1 MRVENSMDQVTT
13 GMDHTM
19 AKNTA
24 HTDDD
29 FRRMVE
35 TIADQLCLT
44 VGGNFD
50 YFVRVEAHDETIEK
64 LEMVVNFVL
73 ATASRSIEEVKQ
85 AKALLEQQLDIR
97 RKLERENAY
106 LREEETR
113 ALGEIIGRSPAMR
126 HVSEQVAVVAP
137 TNATVLILGES
148 GTGKELVAREI
159 HKASAR
165 RDGPMVK
172 VNCAAVPRDLF
183 ESEFFGHVKG
193 AFTGALRDR
202 VGRFELGNG
211 GTLFLD
217 EVSEIPIELQSKLL
231 RAIQEGEYERVG
243 GNRTLKTDVRL
254 VAATNRN
261 LAEEVRKGRFREDL
275 YYRLNVFPVTLA
287 PLRERKSDIPPLAAH
302 FLERA
307 CKEFNKPLGLLTGE
321 ALAALRAYEWPGNV
335 RELQNVVERAVITA
349 RGGPISFEL
358 PSASIGAQASERLD
372 NSDVV
377 RVRTEEELR
386 EAERSNVLAVLNKT
400 RWKVYGRG
408 GAAEL
413 LGIKPGTL
421 AARMKKLGL
430 RRPN

>member
-1 MRVENSMDQVTT
+1 MADDLRRLVEKV
-13 GMDHTM
+13 
-19 AKNTA
+19 
-24 HTDDD
+24 
-29 FRRMVE
+29 
-35 TIADQLCLT
+35 ADQLCLT
-44 VGGNFD
+44 IGGNFD
-50 YFVRVEAHDETIEK
+50 HLVSVDANDETIEK

-85 AKALLEQQLDIR
+85 ARVLCEQQLNIR
-97 RKLERENAY
+97 QRLERENAY

-113 ALGEIIGRSPAMR
+113 ALGEIIGRSPPMQQ
-126 HVSEQVAVVAP
+126 VSDQIAVVAP

-159 HKASAR
+159 HKASSR
-165 RDGPMVK
+165 REGPMVR

-202 VGRFELGNG
+202 VGRFELAQG

-243 GNRTLKTDVRL
+243 GNRTLQTDVRL

-261 LAEEVRKGRFREDL
+261 LVDEVRRGKFREDL
-275 YYRLNVFPVTLA
+275 YYRLNVFPISLA
-287 PLRERKSDIPPLAAH
+287 PLRERRSDIPALAAH

-307 CKEFNKPLGLLTGE
+307 CKEFNKPLCLMSSE
-321 ALAALRAYEWPGNV
+321 AIAVLKGYDWPGNV
-335 RELQNVVERAVITA
+335 RELENVVERAVITT
-349 RGGPISFEL
+349 RGEMISFEL
-358 PSASIGAQASERLD
+358 PSTPQASPETDRAG
-372 NSDVV
+372 NAVA
-377 RVRTEEELR
+377 RVHTDEELR
-386 EAERSNVLAVLNKT
+386 EGQRVNVLAALNKT

-421 AARMKKLGL
+421 LARMKKLGL
-430 RRPN
+430 SRPSS

>member
-1 MRVENSMDQVTT
+1 MEQATAR
-13 GMDHTM
+13 
-19 AKNTA
+19 NTA
-24 HTDDD
+24 RTDED

-35 TIADQLCLT
+35 KIADQLCLT

-50 YFVRVEAHDETIEK
+50 HLIRVEGQDDTVEK

-85 AKALLEQQLDIR
+85 AKAQLEQQLDIR

-113 ALGEIIGRSPAMR
+113 ATGEIIGRSLPMR
-126 HVSEQVAVVAP
+126 QVGEQVSVVAP

-159 HKASAR
+159 HKASSR
-165 RDGPMVK
+165 RDGPMVR

-202 VGRFELGNG
+202 VGRFELAHG

-231 RAIQEGEYERVG
+231 RALQEGEYERVG
-243 GNRTLKTDVRL
+243 GNKTLKTDVRV

-261 LAEEVRKGRFREDL
+261 LVEEIRRGRFREDL
-275 YYRLNVFPVTLA
+275 YYRLNVFPIMLA
-287 PLRERKSDIPPLAAH
+287 PLRDRKSDIPPLAAH

-307 CKEFNKPLGLLTGE
+307 CKQFNKPLGLMSGE
-321 ALAALRAYEWPGNV
+321 ALAALKAYDWPGNV
-335 RELQNVVERAVITA
+335 RELQNLVERAVITA

-358 PSASIGAQASERLD
+358 PSSPEARPGAEGLVDAA
-372 NSDVV
+372 VV
-377 RVRTEEELR
+377 HVRTDEELR
-386 EAERSNVLAVLNKT
+386 GAERANVLVALNKT

-421 AARMKKLGL
+421 SARMKKLGL
-430 RRPN
+430 RRP

>member
-1 MRVENSMDQVTT
+1 MEQATAR
-13 GMDHTM
+13 
-19 AKNTA
+19 NTA
-24 HTDDD
+24 RTDDD

-35 TIADQLCLT
+35 KIADQLCLT
-44 VGGNFD
+44 VGGNFNHLI
-50 YFVRVEAHDETIEK
+50 RVEGQDDTVEK

-73 ATASRSIEEVKQ
+73 ATASRSIEEVQQ
-85 AKALLEQQLDIR
+85 AKAQLEQQLHIR

-113 ALGEIIGRSPAMR
+113 AIGEIIGRSPPMR
-126 HVSEQVAVVAP
+126 QIGEQVAVVAP

-159 HKASAR
+159 HKASSR
-165 RDGPMVK
+165 RDGPMVR

-202 VGRFELGNG
+202 IGRFELSHG

-231 RAIQEGEYERVG
+231 RALQEGEYERVG
-243 GNRTLKTDVRL
+243 GNKTLKTDVRV

-261 LAEEVRKGRFREDL
+261 LVEEIRRGRFREDL
-275 YYRLNVFPVTLA
+275 YYRLNVFPITLA
-287 PLRERKSDIPPLAAH
+287 PLRDRKSDIPPLAAH

-307 CKEFNKPLGLLTGE
+307 CKQFNKPLSLMSGE
-321 ALAALRAYEWPGNV
+321 ALATLKAYDWPGNV

-358 PSASIGAQASERLD
+358 PSSPEARPGAEGLVDAA
-372 NSDVV
+372 VV
-377 RVRTEEELR
+377 HVRTDEELR
-386 EAERSNVLAVLNKT
+386 GAERANILVALNKT
-400 RWKVYGRG
+400 RWKVYGKG

-413 LGIKPGTL
+413 LGVKPGTL
-421 AARMKKLGL
+421 SARMKKLGL
-430 RRPN
+430 RRPS

>member
-1 MRVENSMDQVTT
+1 MKERTMRNTLGKDEN
-13 GMDHTM
+13 
-19 AKNTA
+19 
-24 HTDDD
+24 
-29 FRRMVE
+29 FRRLVE
-35 TIADQLCLT
+35 KVADQLCLT
-44 VGGNFD
+44 IGGNFD
-50 YFVRVEAHDETIEK
+50 HLVCVDAQDETVEK

-85 AKALLEQQLDIR
+85 AKAQLEQQLDIR
-97 RKLERENAY
+97 QKLERENAY

-113 ALGEIIGRSPAMR
+113 ALGEIIGRSPPMR
-126 HVSEQVAVVAP
+126 HVSDQVSVVAP

-159 HKASAR
+159 HKASPR
-165 RDGPMVK
+165 RDGAMVR

-202 VGRFELGNG
+202 VGRFELAHG

-243 GNRTLKTDVRL
+243 GNRTMKTDVRL

-261 LAEEVRKGRFREDL
+261 LVEEVRKGKFREDL
-275 YYRLNVFPVTLA
+275 YYRLNVFPITLA
-287 PLRERKSDIPPLAAH
+287 PLRERKSDIPALAAH
-302 FLERA
+302 FVERA
-307 CKEFNKPLGLLTGE
+307 CREFNKPLALMSGE
-321 ALAALRAYEWPGNV
+321 ALAALKAYDWPGNV

-349 RGGPISFEL
+349 RGGPISFEV
-358 PSASIGAQASERLD
+358 PSPADARQAADRRGDAPLAPI
-372 NSDVV
+372 
-377 RVRTEEELR
+377 RTDEELR
-386 EAERSNVLAVLNKT
+386 DAERANVMAALNKT

-421 AARMKKLGL
+421 SARMKKLGL
-430 RRPN
+430 RRPS

>member
-1 MRVENSMDQVTT
+1 MEPKTPKDRMR
-13 GMDHTM
+13 
-19 AKNTA
+19 
-24 HTDDD
+24 TDDSL
-29 FRRMVE
+29 RRIVE
-35 TIADQLCLT
+35 EIADQLCLT
-44 VGGNFD
+44 IGGNFD
-50 YFVRVEAHDETIEK
+50 HLVRVEAEDETIQK

-85 AKALLEQQLDIR
+85 AKTQLEHQLHVR

-106 LREEETR
+106 LREEENR
-113 ALGEIIGRSPAMR
+113 AVGEIIGRSPAMR
-126 HVSEQVAVVAP
+126 YISEQVGVVAP

-159 HKASAR
+159 HKASSR
-165 RDGPMVK
+165 RDGPMVR

-193 AFTGALRDR
+193 AFTGALHDR
-202 VGRFELGNG
+202 VGRFELANG

-217 EVSEIPIELQSKLL
+217 EVGEIPIELQSKLL
-231 RAIQEGEYERVG
+231 RAIQEGECERVG
-243 GNRTLKTDVRL
+243 GNKTLKTDVRI

-261 LAEEVRKGRFREDL
+261 LAEEVRRGKFREDL
-275 YYRLNVFPVTLA
+275 YYRLNVFPITLA
-287 PLRERKSDIPPLAAH
+287 PLRERKSDIAPLAAH

-307 CKEFNKPLGLLTGE
+307 CKEFKKPLALMSGE
-321 ALAALRAYEWPGNV
+321 ALAVLKAYGWPGNV

-349 RGGPISFEL
+349 REGSLVFDL
-358 PSASIGAQASERLD
+358 PTAAEADKSAEQAGDAVLAPVQTEREF
-372 NSDVV
+372 
-377 RVRTEEELR
+377 RHTER
-386 EAERSNVLAVLNKT
+386 ANVLAALQKT

-413 LGIKPGTL
+413 LGVKPGTL

-430 RRPN
+430 QRPS

>member
-1 MRVENSMDQVTT
+1 MDLVAAGMDQR
-13 GMDHTM
+13 MD
-19 AKNTA
+19 KNTVR
-24 HTDDD
+24 TDED

-35 TIADQLCLT
+35 QIADQLCLT

-50 YFVRVEAHDETIEK
+50 HLVRVEGHDETVEK

-73 ATASRSIEEVKQ
+73 ATASKSIEEVKQ
-85 AKALLEQQLDIR
+85 AKAELEQQLLIR
-97 RKLERENAY
+97 KKLERENAY

-113 ALGEIIGRSPAMR
+113 AIGEIIGRSPQMR
-126 HVSEQVAVVAP
+126 HLSEQIAVVAP
-137 TNATVLILGES
+137 TTATVLIFGES

-159 HKASAR
+159 HKASSR
-165 RDGPMVK
+165 RDGPMVR

-202 VGRFELGNG
+202 VGRFELANG

-243 GNRTLKTDVRL
+243 GNKTLKTDVRL

-275 YYRLNVFPVTLA
+275 YYRLNVFPITLA

-307 CKEFNKPLGLLTGE
+307 CKEFKKPLGLLSGE
-321 ALAALRAYEWPGNV
+321 ALAALKAYDWPGNV

-349 RGGPISFEL
+349 RDGLISFEL
-358 PSASIGAQASERLD
+358 PSAP
-372 NSDVV
+372 
-377 RVRTEEELR
+377 
-386 EAERSNVLAVLNKT
+386 
-400 RWKVYGRG
+400 RG
-408 GAAEL
+408 TH
-413 LGIKPGTL
+413 PPQ
-421 AARMKKLGL
+421 RFDD
-430 RRPN
+430 

>member
-1 MRVENSMDQVTT
+1 MRVPNSMELVAE
-13 GMDHTM
+13 GMDHTT
-19 AKNTA
+19 AKSTA
-24 HTDDD
+24 RTDDD

-35 TIADQLCLT
+35 EIADQLCLT
-44 VGGNFD
+44 IGGNFD
-50 YFVRVEAHDETIEK
+50 HLVRVEAHDETLEK

-73 ATASRSIEEVKQ
+73 ATAGRSIEEVKQ
-85 AKALLEQQLDIR
+85 AKAQLEQQLDIR

-113 ALGEIIGRSPAMR
+113 ALGEIIGRSPMVR
-126 HVSEQVAVVAP
+126 HLGEQIALVAP
-137 TNATVLILGES
+137 TAATVLILGES
-148 GTGKELVAREI
+148 GSGKELVAREI
-159 HKASAR
+159 HKASPR
-165 RDGPMVK
+165 RDGPMVR

-202 VGRFELGNG
+202 VGRFELANG

-217 EVSEIPIELQSKLL
+217 EVGEIPIELQSKLL

-243 GNRTLKTDVRL
+243 GNKTLKTDVRL

-261 LAEEVRKGRFREDL
+261 LVEEVRKGKFREDL
-275 YYRLNVFPVTLA
+275 YYRLNVFPITLA

-307 CKEFNKPLGLLTGE
+307 CNEFNKPLGLLTEE
-321 ALAALRAYEWPGNV
+321 ALAALKAYDWPGNV

-349 RGGPISFEL
+349 RGGPISFEV
-358 PSASIGAQASERLD
+358 PSAAHAAQGLEPRYSSL
-372 NSDVV
+372 VQ
-377 RVRTEEELR
+377 VRTEEERR
-386 EAERSNVLAVLNKT
+386 EAERANILAALNKT
-400 RWKVYGRG
+400 RWKVYGHG

-413 LGIKPGTL
+413 LGIKAGTL

-430 RRPN
+430 RRPS

>member
-1 MRVENSMDQVTT
+1 MDQTT
-13 GMDHTM
+13 
-19 AKNTA
+19 AKNTV
-24 HTDDD
+24 TVDDN

-35 TIADQLCLT
+35 QIADQLCLT

-50 YFVRVEAHDETIEK
+50 HLVHVDGQDDTVEK

-85 AKALLEQQLDIR
+85 AKAQLEQQLDIR

-113 ALGEIIGRSPAMR
+113 AIGEIIGRSSAMQ

-137 TNATVLILGES
+137 TTATVLILGES
-148 GTGKELVAREI
+148 GTGKELVAREV
-159 HKASAR
+159 HKASSK

-202 VGRFELGNG
+202 IGRFELANG

-217 EVSEIPIELQSKLL
+217 EVSEIPVELQSKLL
-231 RAIQEGEYERVG
+231 RAIQEGEYERLG
-243 GNRTLKTDVRL
+243 GNNTLKTDVRL

-261 LAEEVRKGRFREDL
+261 LTEDVRKGRFREDL
-275 YYRLNVFPVTLA
+275 YYRLNVFPITVA
-287 PLRERKSDIPPLAAH
+287 PLRERKSDIPSLAAH

-307 CKEFNKPLGLLTGE
+307 CKEFNRP
-321 ALAALRAYEWPGNV
+321 AALIGDDAMAVLKEYDWPGNV
-335 RELQNVVERAVITA
+335 RELQNVVERAVIRA
-349 RGGPISFEL
+349 RSGPIVFDL
-358 PSASIGAQASERLD
+358 PFA
-372 NSDVV
+372 
-377 RVRTEEELR
+377 
-386 EAERSNVLAVLNKT
+386 
-400 RWKVYGRG
+400 
-408 GAAEL
+408 
-413 LGIKPGTL
+413 P
-421 AARMKKLGL
+421 
-430 RRPN
+430 

>member
-1 MRVENSMDQVTT
+1 
-13 GMDHTM
+13 
-19 AKNTA
+19 
-24 HTDDD
+24 
-29 FRRMVE
+29 MVE
-35 TIADQLCLT
+35 EIADQLCLT

-50 YFVRVEAHDETIEK
+50 HLIRVEGQDETVEK

-73 ATASRSIEEVKQ
+73 ATARRSIEEVTL
-85 AKALLEQQLDIR
+85 AKAQLEQQLDIR
-97 RKLERENAY
+97 QKLERENAY

-113 ALGEIIGRSPAMR
+113 ALGEIIGRSPPMR
-126 HVSEQVAVVAP
+126 YVTEQIGVVAP
-137 TNATVLILGES
+137 TSATVLILGES
-148 GTGKELVAREI
+148 GTGKELVAREV
-159 HKASAR
+159 HKASSR
-165 RDGPMVK
+165 RDGPMVR

-183 ESEFFGHVKG
+183 ESEFFGHIKG

-202 VGRFELGNG
+202 VGRFELANG

-217 EVSEIPIELQSKLL
+217 EVTEIPVELQSKLL
-231 RAIQEGEYERVG
+231 RVIQEGEYERVG
-243 GNRTLKTDVRL
+243 SNKTLKTDIRL

-287 PLRERKSDIPPLAAH
+287 PLRERKSDIPALAAH
-302 FLERA
+302 FVERA
-307 CKEFNKPLGLLTGE
+307 CKEFKKPTCLISHE
-321 ALAALRAYEWPGNV
+321 ALAALKLYEWPGNV

-349 RGGPISFEL
+349 RGGPILFEL
-358 PSASIGAQASERLD
+358 PATAKATSGWDGFVPAGIQ
-372 NSDVV
+372 
-377 RVRTEEELR
+377 VRTEEQLR
-386 EAERSNVLAVLNKT
+386 ETERANVLATLHKT

-430 RRPN
+430 RRPSGNSQAD

>member
-1 MRVENSMDQVTT
+1 VRIENSVDLKHKDTETHT
-13 GMDHTM
+13 GEG
-19 AKNTA
+19 
-24 HTDDD
+24 DDD
-29 FRRMVE
+29 FRRLVE
-35 TIADQLCLT
+35 KIADQLCLT
-44 VGGNFD
+44 IGGNFHHLIHVD
-50 YFVRVEAHDETIEK
+50 AHDETIEK

-85 AKALLEQQLDIR
+85 AKAQLEQQLNIR
-97 RKLERENAY
+97 QKLERENAY
-106 LREEETR
+106 LREQETR
-113 ALGEIIGRSPAMR
+113 ALGEMIGRSPEMR
-126 HVSEQVAVVAP
+126 RVSEQVAVVAP

-148 GTGKELVAREI
+148 GTGKELVALEI
-159 HKASAR
+159 HKASSR
-165 RDGPMVK
+165 RDGPMVR
-172 VNCAAVPRDLF
+172 VSCAAVPHDLF

-202 VGRFELGNG
+202 VGRFELAHG

-243 GNRTLKTDVRL
+243 SGRTLKTDVRL

-261 LAEEVRKGRFREDL
+261 LTDEVRKGKFREDL
-275 YYRLNVFPVTLA
+275 YYRLNVFPITLA
-287 PLRERKSDIPPLAAH
+287 PLRERKSDIPLLAAH

-307 CKEFNKPLGLLTGE
+307 CKEFNKPLALMSGE
-321 ALAALRAYEWPGNV
+321 SLSTLKAYVWPGNV

-349 RGGPISFEL
+349 RDGPVSFDL
-358 PSASIGAQASERLD
+358 PASRDTSQAAERPGD
-372 NSDVV
+372 AAAVHI
-377 RVRTEEELR
+377 RTDEELR
-386 EAERSNVLAVLNKT
+386 DAERTNILVALNKT

-430 RRPN
+430 RRSD

>member
-1 MRVENSMDQVTT
+1 MDQR
-13 GMDHTM
+13 MD
-19 AKNTA
+19 KNTVR
-24 HTDDD
+24 TDED

-35 TIADQLCLT
+35 QIADQLCLT

-50 YFVRVEAHDETIEK
+50 HLVRVEGRDDTVEK

-73 ATASRSIEEVKQ
+73 ATASRSIQEVKQ
-85 AKALLEQQLDIR
+85 AKAQLEQQLDIR

-113 ALGEIIGRSPAMR
+113 ALGEIIGRSPPMR
-126 HVSEQVAVVAP
+126 HVSEQIAVVAP
-137 TNATVLILGES
+137 TNATVLIFGES

-159 HKASAR
+159 HKASSR

-183 ESEFFGHVKG
+183 ESEFFGHIKG

-202 VGRFELGNG
+202 VGRFELANA

-243 GNRTLKTDVRL
+243 GNKTLKTDVRL

-275 YYRLNVFPVTLA
+275 YYRLNVFPIALA

-307 CKEFNKPLGLLTGE
+307 CKEFKKPLGLLSGE
-321 ALAALRAYEWPGNV
+321 ALAALKAYDWPGNV

-349 RGGPISFEL
+349 RDGLISIEL
-358 PSASIGAQASERLD
+358 PSALDAPQASERLGA
-372 NSDVV
+372 SAVV
-377 RVRTEEELR
+377 QVRTEEELR
-386 EAERSNVLAVLNKT
+386 EAERANVLAVLHKT

-430 RRPN
+430 RRTSSQDPN

>member
-1 MRVENSMDQVTT
+1 MDQRT
-13 GMDHTM
+13 GDSPVRPEEEL
-19 AKNTA
+19 
-24 HTDDD
+24 
-29 FRRMVE
+29 RRTVE
-35 TIADQLCLT
+35 EIADQLCLT
-44 VGGNFD
+44 IGGNFEHL
-50 YFVRVEAHDETIEK
+50 VRVEAQDDTIEK

-85 AKALLEQQLDIR
+85 AKAQLEQQLDIR

-113 ALGEIIGRSPAMR
+113 ALGEIIGRSPPMR
-126 HVSEQVAVVAP
+126 HLGEQVAVVAP

-159 HKASAR
+159 HKASSR
-165 RDGPMVK
+165 RDGPMVR
-172 VNCAAVPRDLF
+172 VNCGAIPRDLF

-193 AFTGALRDR
+193 AFTGALHDR
-202 VGRFELGNG
+202 IGRFELANG

-217 EVSEIPIELQSKLL
+217 EVGEIPIELQAKLL

-243 GNRTLKTDVRL
+243 GNKTLKTDVRL
-254 VAATNRN
+254 VAATNRT
-261 LAEEVRKGRFREDL
+261 LADEVRKGRFREDL
-275 YYRLNVFPVTLA
+275 YYRLNVFPITLA
-287 PLRERKSDIPPLAAH
+287 PLRERRSDIPALAAH

-307 CKEFNKPLGLLTGE
+307 CREFKKPLSLIPGE
-321 ALAALRAYEWPGNV
+321 ELAALKAHDWPGNV

-349 RGGPISFEL
+349 RGGLVSFKL
-358 PSASIGAQASERLD
+358 PTATDFAEVTEGRGDSPVDQVRNHKQLRDVERT
-372 NSDVV
+372 NI
-377 RVRTEEELR
+377 
-386 EAERSNVLAVLNKT
+386 LAALNKT

-430 RRPN
+430 SRPS

>member
-1 MRVENSMDQVTT
+1 MDDTSTKEVTRVN
-13 GMDHTM
+13 
-19 AKNTA
+19 
-24 HTDDD
+24 DDL
-29 FRRMVE
+29 RRLVE

-44 VGGNFD
+44 VGGNFNHL
-50 YFVRVEAHDETIEK
+50 VRVDAQDDTVEK

-73 ATASRSIEEVKQ
+73 ATASRSLEEVKQ
-85 AKALLEQQLDIR
+85 AKAQLEEQLDIR
-97 RKLERENAY
+97 HKLERENAY

-113 ALGEIIGRSPAMR
+113 AIGEIIGRSPPMR
-126 HVSEQVAVVAP
+126 QLSEQIAVVAP

-159 HKASAR
+159 HKASFR
-165 RDGPMVK
+165 NHGPMVR

-183 ESEFFGHVKG
+183 ESEFFGHIKG

-202 VGRFELGNG
+202 IGRFELATG

-243 GNRTLKTDVRL
+243 SDKTLKTEVRL

-261 LAEEVRKGRFREDL
+261 LSEEVRKGRFREDL
-275 YYRLNVFPVTLA
+275 FYRLNVFPITLA
-287 PLRERKSDIPPLAAH
+287 PLRERKADIPALAAH

-307 CKEFNKPLGLLTGE
+307 CKEFKKSLCLLSGE
-321 ALAALRAYEWPGNV
+321 AQTMLKSYDWPGNV
-335 RELQNVVERAVITA
+335 RELQNVVERGVIA
-349 RGGPISFEL
+349 SRGGAIQFAL
-358 PSASIGAQASERLD
+358 PVSDLSERSAPEE
-372 NSDVV
+372 NSSAGQ
-377 RVRTEEELR
+377 VRTELQLR
-386 EAERSNVLAVLNKT
+386 DAERVNVLTILNKT

-430 RRPN
+430 RRP

>member
-1 MRVENSMDQVTT
+1 MEQGKARSVVRTSEDI
-13 GMDHTM
+13 
-19 AKNTA
+19 
-24 HTDDD
+24 
-29 FRRMVE
+29 RRMVE
-35 TIADQLCLT
+35 QVADQLCLT
-44 VGGNFD
+44 IGGNFD
-50 YFVRVEAHDETIEK
+50 QLVRVEGQDETVEK

-73 ATASRSIEEVKQ
+73 ATASRSIKEVNQ
-85 AKALLEQQLDIR
+85 ARAQLEQQLDIR

-113 ALGEIIGRSPAMR
+113 AIGEIIGRSPPMR
-126 HVSEQVAVVAP
+126 QVSEQVAVVAP

-148 GTGKELVAREI
+148 GTGQELVAREI
-159 HKASAR
+159 HKASPR
-165 RDGPMVK
+165 RDGPMVR

-202 VGRFELGNG
+202 VGRFELAHG

-243 GNRTLKTDVRL
+243 GNKTLKTDVRL

-261 LAEEVRKGRFREDL
+261 LVEEVRKGKFREDL
-275 YYRLNVFPVTLA
+275 YYRLNVFPISLA
-287 PLRERKSDIPPLAAH
+287 PLRDRKSDIAPLTAH

-307 CKEFNKPLGLLTGE
+307 CKEFNKPLGLISGE
-321 ALAALRAYEWPGNV
+321 ALASLKAYDWPGNV
-335 RELQNVVERAVITA
+335 RELQNVVERSVITA
-349 RGGPISFEL
+349 RDGPILFEL
-358 PSASIGAQASERLD
+358 PSVPDTTLTSKRLND
-372 NSDVV
+372 SVV
-377 RVRTEEELR
+377 QVRTEEELR
-386 EAERSNVLAVLNKT
+386 EFERANVLATLNKT

-430 RRPN
+430 RIPS

>member
-1 MRVENSMDQVTT
+1 MELVAA
-13 GMDHTM
+13 GMDRTTVN
-19 AKNTA
+19 NTIR
-24 HTDDD
+24 TDED

-35 TIADQLCLT
+35 QIADQLCLT

-50 YFVRVEAHDETIEK
+50 HLVRVDGQDDTVEK

-73 ATASRSIEEVKQ
+73 ATASRSIEEVRQ
-85 AKALLEQQLDIR
+85 AKAQLEQQLDIR

-113 ALGEIIGRSPAMR
+113 ALGEIIGRSPPMR
-126 HVSEQVAVVAP
+126 HVSEEVAVVAP

-202 VGRFELGNG
+202 VGRFELANG

-217 EVSEIPIELQSKLL
+217 EVSEIPSELQSKLL

-243 GNRTLKTDVRL
+243 GNKTLKTDVRL

-261 LAEEVRKGRFREDL
+261 LAEEVRKGKFREDL
-275 YYRLNVFPVTLA
+275 YYRLNVFPISLA
-287 PLRERKSDIPPLAAH
+287 PLRERRSDIPLLAAH

-307 CKEFNKPLGLLTGE
+307 CKEFNKPLGLMSGE
-321 ALAALRAYEWPGNV
+321 ALAALKAYDWPGNV

-358 PSASIGAQASERLD
+358 PSAAIGAQASERLD
-372 NSDVV
+372 DSAVV
-377 RVRTEEELR
+377 QVRTEEQLR

-430 RRPN
+430 RRPS

>member
-1 MRVENSMDQVTT
+1 MELVGK
-13 GMDHTM
+13 GMEPAA
-19 AKNTA
+19 AKSSVRSEDT
-24 HTDDD
+24 

-35 TIADQLCLT
+35 QIADQLCLT
-44 VGGNFD
+44 IGGNFNHL
-50 YFVRVEAHDETIEK
+50 VRVEAQDDTIEK

-85 AKALLEQQLDIR
+85 AKAQCEQQLDVR

-106 LREEETR
+106 LREEASR
-113 ALGEIIGRSPAMR
+113 GLGEIIGRSPAMR
-126 HVSEQVAVVAP
+126 HVSEQIAVVAP

-159 HKASAR
+159 HRAGSR
-165 RDGPMVK
+165 RDGPMVR

-202 VGRFELGNG
+202 IGRFELANG

-217 EVSEIPIELQSKLL
+217 EVSETPIELQSKLL
-231 RAIQEGEYERVG
+231 RVIQEGEYERVG
-243 GNRTLKTDVRL
+243 SDRTLKTDVRL

-275 YYRLNVFPVTLA
+275 YYRLNVFPITLA
-287 PLRERKSDIPPLAAH
+287 PLRERKSDIPLLAAH
-302 FLERA
+302 FLEGA
-307 CKEFNKPLGLLTGE
+307 CKEFNKTLCLMSPE
-321 ALAALRAYEWPGNV
+321 ALAALKRYDWPGNV

-349 RGGPISFEL
+349 RDNVISFDV
-358 PSASIGAQASERLD
+358 PSAPDVIHASQPHG
-372 NSDVV
+372 DVPAMQ
-377 RVRTEEELR
+377 VRTEEALR
-386 EAERSNVLAVLNKT
+386 EAERSNILAALNKT

-430 RRPN
+430 SRPS

>member
-1 MRVENSMDQVTT
+1 MERQPTV
-13 GMDHTM
+13 
-19 AKNTA
+19 
-24 HTDDD
+24 DDAVRAD
-29 FRRMVE
+29 DTLRRMVE
-35 TIADQLCLT
+35 EIANQLCLT
-44 VGGNFD
+44 VGGRFD
-50 YFVRVEAHDETIEK
+50 HLVRVEAQDETVEK

-73 ATASRSIEEVKQ
+73 ATASQSIEEVKQ
-85 AKALLEQQLDIR
+85 AKTQLEQQLDIR

-106 LREEETR
+106 LREEERR
-113 ALGEIIGRSPAMR
+113 ALGEIIGQSPMVR
-126 HVSEQVAVVAP
+126 HLGEQIALVAP
-137 TNATVLILGES
+137 TPATVLILGES
-148 GTGKELVAREI
+148 GSGKELVAREI
-159 HKASAR
+159 HKASPR

-202 VGRFELGNG
+202 IGRFELANG

-217 EVSEIPIELQSKLL
+217 EVSEIPIELQGKLL
-231 RAIQEGEYERVG
+231 RAIQEGEFERVG

-254 VAATNRN
+254 LASSNRN
-261 LAEEVRKGRFREDL
+261 LVEEVRKGKFREDL
-275 YYRLNVFPVTLA
+275 YYRLNVFPITLA
-287 PLRERKSDIPPLAAH
+287 PLRERKSDIPLLAAH

-307 CKEFNKPLGLLTGE
+307 CKECNKPLGLISVE
-321 ALAALRAYEWPGNV
+321 ALSTLKAYDWPGNV

-349 RGGPISFEL
+349 REEEVSFDL
-358 PSASIGAQASERLD
+358 PSPRDIREGSER
-372 NSDVV
+372 SDRTAVAH
-377 RVRTEEELR
+377 VRTDGELR
-386 EAERSNVLAVLNKT
+386 DAERSNILVALNKT

-430 RRPN
+430 RRS

>member
-1 MRVENSMDQVTT
+1 MEETA
-13 GMDHTM
+13 
-19 AKNTA
+19 AKKTVG
-24 HTDDD
+24 TDED
-29 FRRMVE
+29 FRQMVE
-35 TIADQLCLT
+35 KIADQLCLT
-44 VGGNFD
+44 IGGNFD
-50 YFVRVEAHDETIEK
+50 HLVRIEAQDETIEK

-85 AKALLEQQLDIR
+85 AKAQLEQQLDIR

-113 ALGEIIGRSPAMR
+113 AIGEIIGRSPPMR
-126 HVSEQVAVVAP
+126 HVTEQIAVVAP

-159 HKASAR
+159 HKASSR
-165 RDGPMVK
+165 RDGPMVR

-193 AFTGALRDR
+193 AFTGAMRDR

-243 GNRTLKTDVRL
+243 GNKTLKTDVRL

-261 LAEEVRKGRFREDL
+261 LAEEVRKGKFREDL
-275 YYRLNVFPVTLA
+275 YYRLNVFPITLS

-307 CKEFNKPLGLLTGE
+307 CREFKKPVCLMSGE
-321 ALAALRAYEWPGNV
+321 ALAALKAYDWPGNV
-335 RELQNVVERAVITA
+335 RELQNIVERAVITSG
-349 RGGPISFEL
+349 GGPISFEL
-358 PSASIGAQASERLD
+358 PAPHATPHSDRLRDSAVLH
-372 NSDVV
+372 
-377 RVRTEEELR
+377 VRTEEELR
-386 EAERSNVLAVLNKT
+386 EAERANVLAVLNKT

-408 GAAEL
+408 GAAEV

-430 RRPN
+430 RRPS

>member
-1 MRVENSMDQVTT
+1 MDMETA
-13 GMDHTM
+13 
-19 AKNTA
+19 AKKIIR
-24 HTDDD
+24 TDED
-29 FRRMVE
+29 FRQMVE
-35 TIADQLCLT
+35 KIADQLCLT
-44 VGGNFD
+44 IGGNFD
-50 YFVRVEAHDETIEK
+50 HLVRVEAQDETLEK
-64 LEMVVNFVL
+64 LQMVVNFVL

-85 AKALLEQQLDIR
+85 AKAQLEQQLDIR

-113 ALGEIIGRSPAMR
+113 ALGEIIGRSPPMR
-126 HVSEQVAVVAP
+126 HLTEQIAVVAP

-159 HKASAR
+159 HKASSR
-165 RDGPMVK
+165 RDGPMVR

-202 VGRFELGNG
+202 VGRFELAHA

-243 GNRTLKTDVRL
+243 GNKTLKTDVRL

-261 LAEEVRKGRFREDL
+261 LAEEVRKGKFREDL
-275 YYRLNVFPVTLA
+275 YYRLNVFPITLA

-302 FLERA
+302 FMERA
-307 CKEFNKPLGLLTGE
+307 CKEFNKPVGLMSGE
-321 ALAALRAYEWPGNV
+321 ALAALKGYDWPGNV
-335 RELQNVVERAVITA
+335 RELQNVVERAVITT

-358 PSASIGAQASERLD
+358 PATAHATQPSERFGD
-372 NSDVV
+372 SGPIH
-377 RVRTEEELR
+377 VRTEDELR
-386 EAERSNVLAVLNKT
+386 EAERANVLAVLNKT

-408 GAAEL
+408 GAAEV

-430 RRPN
+430 RRPS

>member
-1 MRVENSMDQVTT
+1 MKQDAPDKTQNDR
-13 GMDHTM
+13 
-19 AKNTA
+19 
-24 HTDDD
+24 D
-29 FRRMVE
+29 FRQMVE
-35 TIADQLCLT
+35 EISDQLCLT
-44 VGGNFD
+44 IGGNFNHL
-50 YFVRVEAHDETIEK
+50 VRVEGHDDTVEK

-85 AKALLEQQLDIR
+85 AKAQLEQQVDIR
-97 RKLERENAY
+97 SKLERENAY

-113 ALGEIIGRSPAMR
+113 ALGEIIGRSPPMR
-126 HVSEQVAVVAP
+126 HITEQISVVAP

-159 HKASAR
+159 HTASSR
-165 RDGPMVK
+165 REGPMVR

-202 VGRFELGNG
+202 IGRFELANG

-243 GNRTLKTDVRL
+243 GNKTLKTEVRL

-261 LAEEVRKGRFREDL
+261 LIDEVRKGRFREDL
-275 YYRLNVFPVTLA
+275 YYRLNVFPIALA
-287 PLRERKSDIPPLAAH
+287 PLRERKSDIPMLAAH
-302 FLERA
+302 FVERA
-307 CKEFNKPLGLLTGE
+307 CKEFNKAICMIPPDALG
-321 ALAALRAYEWPGNV
+321 ALKAYDWPGNV
-335 RELQNVVERAVITA
+335 RELQNVIERAVITA
-349 RGGPISFEL
+349 RLGGPISFQL
-358 PSASIGAQASERLD
+358 PAVTAAQESPSPGSAAAMKI
-372 NSDVV
+372 
-377 RVRTEEELR
+377 RTEGELR
-386 EAERSNVLAVLNKT
+386 EAERANILATLDKT
-400 RWKVYGRG
+400 RWKVYGSG

-421 AARMKKLGL
+421 SARMKKLGL
-430 RRPN
+430 RRP